1 MHWVG
6 FYFAKHRNSLL
17 SSEEES
23 HDTIAFFRV
32 FSYFEHITAL

>member
-32 FSYFEHITAL
+32 FFIF